1 LKEERKKTIS
11 PRKQEEIEAPSKK
24 KIGKIFQKFLKTNWA
39 TKIFKNKT
47 TSSKNKLLFLN
58 QTNLALKPH

>member
-39 TKIFKNKT
+39 TKIFKT
-47 TSSKNKLLFLN
+47 KLPRQKIN
-58 QTNLALKPH
+58 YYS